1 MSILKT
7 MTIDG
12 FYSQEEATRL
22 ENVTFNLQYKPS
34 EFGEEIPEFNMVP
47 ENSNEL
53 FSNVLKIPVTVK
65 EESSG
70 IFRLPNPNN
79 FIHFEG
85 FDSLKDWLFV
95 VAIQQSTFNVF
106 EHQSGATT
114 ALDGYQFNYMNLF
127 EWDLMVNYV
136 LKPGQGVFFRP
147 WLFHSFDS
155 GLIQI
160 FRLEEIWQQDSK

>member
-12 FYSQEEATRL
+12 FYTQEEATRL
-22 ENVTFNLQYKPS
+22 ENVTFNLQYVPT
-34 EFGEEIPEFNMVP
+34 EFGEEIPQFNMVP
-47 ENSNEL
+47 ENADEL
-53 FSNVLKIPVTVK
+53 FSKVLKLPVTVK
-65 EESSG
+65 DDQSG
-70 IFRLPNPNN
+70 IFRLPNRSN

-85 FDSLKDWLFV
+85 FDTLNEWLFV
-95 VAIQQSTFNVF
+95 VAIQQSTFNIF
-106 EHQSGATT
+106 EHQSGVTT
-114 ALDGYQFNYMNLF
+114 ALEGYQFNYQNLF
-127 EWDLMVNYV
+127 EWDLMCNYV

-160 FRLEEIWQQDSK
+160 FRLEESTRVTEG

>member
-12 FYSQEEATRL
+12 FYTQEEATNL
-22 ENVTFNLQYKPS
+22 ENVTFNLQYKPT
-34 EFGEEIPEFNMVP
+34 EFGDEIPEFNMVP
-47 ENSNEL
+47 ENADEI

-65 EESSG
+65 QETSG
-70 IFRLPNPNN
+70 IFRLPNRNN

-85 FDSLKDWLFV
+85 FDSIREWIFA
-95 VAIQQSTFNVF
+95 VALQQSTFNVY
-106 EHQSGATT
+106 EHQSGITS
-114 ALDGYQFNYMNLF
+114 ALEEYRFNYMNLF

-136 LKPGQGVFFRP
+136 LKPGQGIFFRP

-160 FRLEEIWQQDSK
+160 FKLEEIWQQDSK

>member
-1 MSILKT
+1 MSIMKT

-12 FYSQEEATRL
+12 FYTQEEANRI
-22 ENVTFNLQYKPS
+22 ENVTFNLQYKPTD
-34 EFGEEIPEFNMVP
+34 FGQEIPEFNMVP
-47 ENSNEL
+47 GDADEL
-53 FSNVLKIPVTVK
+53 FSKVLKLPVTVID
-65 EESSG
+65 ESSG
-70 IFRLPNPNN
+70 VFRLPKH

-85 FDSLKDWLFV
+85 FDSLNEWLFV
-95 VAIQQSTFNVF
+95 VAIQQSTFDIY

-127 EWDLMVNYV
+127 EWDLMCNYV

-160 FRLEEIWQQDSK
+160 FRLQENDHTV

>member
-12 FYSQEEATRL
+12 FYSEEEATRL

-47 ENSNEL
+47 ENVDEL

-65 EESSG
+65 EEQSG
-70 IFRLPNPNN
+70 IFRLPNRGNM
-79 FIHFEG
+79 IHFEG
-85 FDSLKDWLFV
+85 FDSLKEWLFV
-95 VAIQQSTFNVF
+95 VAIQQSTFNYY
-106 EHQSGATT
+106 EHQSGAKT
-114 ALDGYQFNYMNLF
+114 ALDGYRFNYMNLF
-127 EWDLMVNYV
+127 EWDLMCNYI
-136 LKPGQGVFFRP
+136 LKPGQGMFFRP

-160 FRLEEIWQQDSK
+160 FRLEEI